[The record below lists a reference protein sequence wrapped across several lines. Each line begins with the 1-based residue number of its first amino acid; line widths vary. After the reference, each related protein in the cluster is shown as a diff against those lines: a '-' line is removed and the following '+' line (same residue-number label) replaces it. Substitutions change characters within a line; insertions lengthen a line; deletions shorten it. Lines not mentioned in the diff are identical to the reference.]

1 MIPKRLME
9 KIGRLCVPLSAS
21 FELTWRCNLK
31 CIHCYQLRPEGKEL
45 TTTKVMNILDQ
56 LQDAGCL
63 FLSLTGGEA
72 LVRSDFW
79 KILKYARKRNFA
91 VTLQTNGTLITPD
104 AARQVHDLGVFSV
117 HVSLLGAGPES
128 FDPITGGINGSFQ
141 RVMKA
146 VTNLTANKTPV
157 VLKVTVIKQ
166 NLAEL
171 GLIKRLAGKLGTAVV
186 FSPIVYPK
194 SDGTQGPVRLRLDD
208 DELKQFYRWLF
219 NEFPGLAGPFRKKQ
233 LHPLC
238 QYGAT
243 DCCITPY
250 GKVYPCVTVP
260 IPVGDLTIQKFSDIW
275 TSSDMLKKI
284 RCAKVEELVECST
297 CKLSS
302 SCVRCSGLSF
312 LEDKNMDGASRECC
326 RMTRTIMEV
335 LGNEEEEVHKA

>member
-1 MIPKRLME
+1 MIPKRLVE

-21 FELTWRCNLK
+21 FELTRRCNLE

-45 TTTKVMNILDQ
+45 TTAKVLNILDQ

-72 LVRSDFW
+72 MVRSDFW
-79 KILKYARKRNFA
+79 KILKYARKKSFA
-91 VTLQTNGTLITPD
+91 VTLQTNGTLITPE
-104 AARQVHDLGVFSV
+104 AARRIHDLGVFSV
-117 HVSLLGAGPES
+117 HVSLLGASPES
-128 FDPITGGINGSFQ
+128 FDPVTGIKGSFH

-146 VTNLTANKTPV
+146 VRSLTANKTPV

-171 GLIKRLAGKLGTAVV
+171 GLIRRLARRMGAAAI

-194 SDGTQGPVRLRLDD
+194 SDGTRSPVKLRLDD

-219 NEFPGLAGPFRKKQ
+219 REFPGQAGPFRKKR
-233 LHPLC
+233 LHPIC

-260 IPVGDLTIQKFSDIW
+260 IPVGDLTIQKFRDIW
-275 TSSDMLKKI
+275 TGSEMLKKI
-284 RCAKVEELVECST
+284 RCSKIEELVECST
-297 CKLSS
+297 CKLSA
-302 SCVRCSGLSF
+302 SCMRCSGLSF
-312 LEDKNMDGASRECC
+312 LEDRNIDGASRECC

-335 LGNEEEEVHKA
+335 LGNEEEVHKA